1 MTWHEK
7 ITSALKKS
15 MQLPTWEEG
24 FSFPWDRVAT
34 ALSEALNIPDL
45 KLSART
51 TDTLGSMGTK
61 PVVFGIELTPIA
73 GSIQWTMS
81 LDDISDL
88 IALTLSPERRE
99 KMIDPRLEIGFYQ
112 YLLLETLDAI
122 EKLQIFPDIHLR
134 LFLEEEL
141 TQDNALIL
149 DVALSLPDKTI
160 YGKLAMSQSFLDA
173 FRNYEPIRQMPLLEM
188 PDVQSKEVE
197 LCIQAG
203 SSEITEQEW
212 SEVMPGDFVAL
223 DHVSYDP
230 TEEKG
235 SVTFLLGETPVLRGR
250 IKPEGIKILDDA
262 AFYEETP
269 PPPEEETIELTEEE
283 PAPLALETASEKTMP
298 LSVEVAR
305 MRMTLGRLLETKPG
319 DILELLLRPQQGVD
333 LTSQGMR
340 IGQGELY
347 KLGDTLG
354 IRVLDIEK

>member
-1 MTWHEK
+1 M
-7 ITSALKKS
+7 
-15 MQLPTWEEG
+15 
-24 FSFPWDRVAT
+24 
-34 ALSEALNIPDL
+34 
-45 KLSART
+45 
-51 TDTLGSMGTK
+51 
-61 PVVFGIELTPIA
+61 
-73 GSIQWTMS
+73 
-81 LDDISDL
+81 DDISDL

-112 YLLLETLDAI
+112 YLLLEALDAI
-122 EKLQIFPDIHLR
+122 EKLQVFPDVHFR

-149 DVALSLPDKTI
+149 DIALELPNKTI
-160 YGKLAMSQSFLDA
+160 YGKLALSQSFLDA
-173 FRNYEPIRQMPLLEM
+173 FKNYEPIRQMPLLEM
-188 PDVQSKEVE
+188 PDVQSKEIE

-203 SSEITEQEW
+203 SSQISEQEW

-250 IKPEGIKILDDA
+250 IKPEGIKVLDDA
-262 AFYEETP
+262 AFYEETAP
-269 PPPEEETIELTEEE
+269 VLEEEPMELTEEE
-283 PAPLALETASEKTMP
+283 PAPLPLETVAEKAMP
-298 LSVEVAR
+298 LAVEVAR

-319 DILELLLRPQQGVD
+319 DILDMLLRPQQGVD
-333 LTSQGMR
+333 LTSHGKR

-354 IRVLDIEK
+354 VRVLDIEK